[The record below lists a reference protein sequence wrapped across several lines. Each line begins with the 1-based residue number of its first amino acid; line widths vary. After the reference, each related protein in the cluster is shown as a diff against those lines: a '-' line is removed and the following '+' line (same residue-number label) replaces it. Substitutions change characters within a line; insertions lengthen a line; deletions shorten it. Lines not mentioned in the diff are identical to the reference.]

1 VEQDPNVIGRY
12 LAGGPQSVALKV
24 DQSLAAELRA
34 LHLNL
39 ASDGDFL
46 MISQFEDMPPDE
58 AAESKRQFG
67 LDDNRFEVM
76 FEALGRW
83 SMSARF
89 LTDLCG
95 LMTKEEIVRTA
106 LELGVT

>member
-1 VEQDPNVIGRY
+1 
-12 LAGGPQSVALKV
+12 
-24 DQSLAAELRA
+24 LRA

-46 MISQFEDMPPDE
+46 MISQFEDMPPTE

-67 LDDNRFEVM
+67 LDDDRFEVM
-76 FEALGRW
+76 FEVLGRW
-83 SMSARF
+83 AMSHSF
-89 LTDLCG
+89 LHNLCG

>member
-1 VEQDPNVIGRY
+1 V
-12 LAGGPQSVALKV
+12 SLKA
-24 DQSLAAELRA
+24 DQALAAELRA

-58 AAESKRQFG
+58 AKESKRQFG
-67 LDDNRFEVM
+67 LDDDRFEVM
-76 FEALGRW
+76 FDVLGRW
-83 SMSARF
+83 AMSVSF
-89 LTDLCG
+89 LSNLCG

-106 LELGVT
+106 LELGVA

>member
-1 VEQDPNVIGRY
+1 
-12 LAGGPQSVALKV
+12 L
-24 DQSLAAELRA
+24 LAAELRA

-76 FEALGRW
+76 FDALGRW
-83 SMSARF
+83 TMSAVF

>member
-1 VEQDPNVIGRY
+1 
-12 LAGGPQSVALKV
+12 
-24 DQSLAAELRA
+24 
-34 LHLNL
+34 
-39 ASDGDFL
+39 
-46 MISQFEDMPPDE
+46 
-58 AAESKRQFG
+58 
-67 LDDNRFEVM
+67 M